1 MFFQHAAEHGAT
13 KAAEHGAPAAEH
25 SAAAAEH
32 AGAGAEH
39 HVPLIVEKLN
49 HYVGHPVHEFQ
60 LHYTKPFWDK
70 FLGLFGS
77 SAESAFGPYTPE
89 NAVPWYTVM
98 FVLAVLFTLA
108 VIWVLK
114 PRKLSV
120 EEPNYGQLTLEAGVL
135 AVRNLLLD
143 NVGPHGLKFLPV
155 VATFGL
161 LILVSNLIGLVP
173 GLMAPTAATSV
184 TFALGISSFV
194 YYNAIGIKENG
205 LVGHLKHFAGPI
217 PWLAVLMFPIE
228 LVSNLVRPLSLGI
241 RLFGNLFGDE
251 QILGTIGDL
260 ATKMFAALAAWTG
273 LPIPAA
279 PWLLPV
285 AIMPLSLFVAFMQ
298 TFIFVILSIIY
309 ISEVSHGPHEGHHG
323 AEGEHPNL
331 AEEGGVFTL
340 PEHV

>member
-1 MFFQHAAEHGAT
+1 MFFFFQHAEQGA
-13 KAAEHGAPAAEH
+13 KAAEHAAPAAEH
-25 SAAAAEH
+25 AAEG
-32 AGAGAEH
+32 GAH
-39 HVPLIVEKLN
+39 HVPAVVEFVN
-49 HYVGHPVHEFQ
+49 HYVGEPVHQFQ
-60 LHYTKPFWDK
+60 LHYTKPLWDK
-70 FLGLFGS
+70 FFGYFGTD
-77 SAESAFGPYTPE
+77 AEKVFGAYTAE
-89 NAVPWYTVM
+89 NAIPWYTVM
-98 FVLAVLFTLA
+98 FVLAVVFTLA

-120 EEPNYGQLTLEAGVL
+120 EEPTYGQLTLEAGVL
-135 AVRNLLLD
+135 AIRNLLLD

-184 TFALGISSFV
+184 TFALGVSSFV
-194 YYNAIGIKENG
+194 YYNAIGIRENG

-260 ATKMFAALAAWTG
+260 ATRMFAALAAWTG

-298 TFIFVILSIIY
+298 TFIFVLLSILY
-309 ISEVSHGPHEGHHG
+309 ISEVSHHHEEHHG

-331 AEEGGVFTL
+331 EEEGGVFTL
-340 PEHV
+340 PEHA